1 MASVLLR
8 LPSAL
13 LGGTRFK
20 GAPLAGRCEHVDS
33 TFGDALSWRDDTVA
47 HCARDGGLGPPD
59 MVWLRKARAPSVSQ
73 SFPVRFLS
81 QSLCST
87 AQAPTHGRGAPEGSY
102 HFLLG
107 AEVSPVR
114 N

>member
-13 LGGTRFK
+13 LGGARFK
-20 GAPLAGRCEHVDS
+20 GAPLAGKCEHVDS

-59 MVWLRKARAPSVSQ
+59 MVWLRKARAPSVGQ
-73 SFPVRFLS
+73 SYAFCL
-81 QSLCST
+81 SLCVPRHRLLHT
-87 AQAPTHGRGAPEGSY
+87 AAARQKAPII
-102 HFLLG
+102 L
-107 AEVSPVR
+107 
-114 N
+114 